1 MDYLDKVLEKLK
13 NIARRVIEVL
23 LGPDMEPEM
32 EPIPIPVRNREI
44 YR

>member
-1 MDYLDKVLEKLK
+1 MDFLDKVLEKLK
-13 NIARRVIEVL
+13 DVARRVAEIL

-32 EPIPIPVRNREI
+32 EPVPIPVRNREI